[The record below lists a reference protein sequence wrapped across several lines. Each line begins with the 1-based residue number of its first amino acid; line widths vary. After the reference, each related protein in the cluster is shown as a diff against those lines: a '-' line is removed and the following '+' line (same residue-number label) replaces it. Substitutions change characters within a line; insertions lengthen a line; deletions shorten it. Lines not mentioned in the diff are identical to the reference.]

1 MVCFLSCF
9 QKKIDMK
16 IIRPIITGVVA
27 LIVFFAVSVHSVS
40 AQSSE
45 AEIAKEPFRS
55 DAIIS
60 MLLYYM
66 PAGWTF
72 SDVNGHFII
81 QRNDSIWILEEN
93 TMSTINEKKED
104 RNRRIQ
110 AKGEK
115 TTAQIVIKYE
125 KKWDFIKVQEASYK
139 NLSITNEI
147 NALSNKYKIA
157 HLKDTKQSTKEKIV
171 YTPVSHEDVKLIE
184 NYYAEKKRLES
195 QLIPT
200 PDYSTQQYSLFIVSK
215 RGCIDETHAVYPDK
229 ASLECYSI
237 LALLR
242 EVCGK

>member
-9 QKKIDMK
+9 KKKINMK
-16 IIRPIITGVVA
+16 IVRQLITGVAMLTV
-27 LIVFFAVSVHSVS
+27 LLVIRFDTVS

-45 AEIAKEPFRS
+45 AEIAKEPYRS

-81 QRNDSIWILEEN
+81 QRNDSIWVLEEN
-93 TMSTINEKKED
+93 TISTMSEKKED

-110 AKGEK
+110 AKGKK
-115 TTAQIVIKYE
+115 TVARIAIKYE
-125 KKWDFIKVQEASYK
+125 KKWDFIKIQEASYK
-139 NLSITNEI
+139 NLSITNEV
-147 NALSNKYKIA
+147 NALSNKYKIG
-157 HLKDTKQSTKEKIV
+157 HLKDTKLSTKERIV
-171 YTPVSHEDVKLIE
+171 YTPVSPEDVKQIE
-184 NYYAEKKRLES
+184 SYYAEKKRLES

-215 RGCIDETHAVYPDK
+215 SGCIDETHAVYPDK
-229 ASLECYSI
+229 ASLECYTI
-237 LALLR
+237 LSLLR